1 MFIGSIRRECT
12 DHLIAFNAEHLRRIP
27 AKYAIYYNEVRPH
40 VSLGKDAPCA
50 RPIQR
55 FRRGCCA
62 SDPWR
67 PTSRY
72 ARSRFRK
79 RQVRDIRKLEIQ
91 ACAAQDKETLS
102 TGEEPSGR
110 YTVWGDLSAIAGI
123 TRTLR
128 SPASWAHFST

>member
-55 FRRGCCA
+55 FGGVVAHPILGGLHLGTLEC
-62 SDPWR
+62 
-67 PTSRY
+67 
-72 ARSRFRK
+72 RFRK
-79 RQVRDIRKLEIQ
+79 QDIRKLEIQ